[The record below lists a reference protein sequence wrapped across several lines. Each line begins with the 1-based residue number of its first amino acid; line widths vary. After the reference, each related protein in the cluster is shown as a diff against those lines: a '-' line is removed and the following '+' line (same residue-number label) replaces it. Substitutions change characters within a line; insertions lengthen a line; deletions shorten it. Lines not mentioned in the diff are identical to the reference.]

1 MTRTE
6 LTRHRRNGPTQSRLA
21 AWMTSGVIGRPSA
34 VSVVIAVCA
43 AVALFLRGYQLA
55 RPGYLFGVTEYDDGA
70 LFGNALRLVSGVI
83 PYRDF
88 SMVQPPGSMLLM
100 VPAAL
105 LAKLAGTAWG
115 LAAARLLTVGADT
128 ANVVL
133 LGVLVRHRGPLAA
146 AVACGLY
153 AVYPDAIIAAH
164 TFLLEPWLNL
174 FCLAGA
180 AAIFDGD
187 RLVSTPSPPRPGA
200 VRAPR
205 LSDNARLLCGGLL
218 FGFAAAVKIWALVPL
233 VIAALLLVVAARR
246 ARPAA
251 ALAGGAALGLGLPLL
266 PFAVLAPGALA
277 RGVLIGQLVRNVHGA
292 RHLPLRVA
300 DLAGLGM
307 HPVGSLR
314 KLLLVALAA
323 ALVGCCVA
331 AYRSV
336 VRSAGDRHTRALDG
350 YSLAGAVVVTAMLL
364 WPRLYYSHYG
374 SFDGPFLT
382 LALALALP
390 IGLLTA
396 PRPVRM
402 RTAVAAVVL
411 LIAAAGCLQFQAE
424 SHRYGTVVAAT
435 ADRLIP
441 AGACV
446 VTNDAA
452 DTVSADRF
460 YSDVPGCPEIVDSF
474 GTFLAMTG
482 GLMRYASP
490 AGRQPLV
497 DLWQT
502 ALDRAQYL
510 WLTTNTAAQ
519 IPWNRQLFGYFL
531 DHFRLIGFAGPP
543 TPDRYVPAA
552 GLYARS

>member
-6 LTRHRRNGPTQSRLA
+6 LTRHRRNGPMRGRPA

-34 VSVVIAVCA
+34 VWVVIAVCA

-55 RPGYLFGVTEYDDGA
+55 RPGYLLGVTEYDDGA

-133 LGVLVRHRGPLAA
+133 LGILVRHRGPLTA

-187 RLVSTPSPPRPGA
+187 RLVGTPSPPRPGA
-200 VRAPR
+200 ARAPR

-233 VIAALLLVVAARR
+233 GIAALLLVVAARR

-323 ALVGCCVA
+323 ALVGCCAA

-336 VRSAGDRHTRALDG
+336 GRSAGDRHTRALDW

-374 SFDGPFLT
+374 SFDGPFL
-382 LALALALP
+382 ALALALP

-396 PRPVRM
+396 ARPVRM
-402 RTAVAAVVL
+402 RAAVAAAIVL
-411 LIAAAGCLQFQAE
+411 MIAAGGCLQFQAE
-424 SHRYGTVVAAT
+424 SKRYGSVVAAT

-482 GLMRYASP
+482 GLMLHASP
-490 AGRQPLV
+490 AARQPLV
-497 DLWQT
+497 ALWQT

-519 IPWNRQLFGYFL
+519 IPWNRQLLGYFIG
-531 DHFRLIGFAGPP
+531 HFQLIGFARPP
-543 TPDRYVPAA
+543 TPDRYVPAP

>member
-1 MTRTE
+1 VTHTE
-6 LTRHRRNGPTQSRLA
+6 LTRHKRNGPERRRPP
-21 AWMTSGVIGRPSA
+21 AWVTSGVIGRPSA
-34 VSVVIAVCA
+34 VWVVIAVCA
-43 AVALFLRGYQLA
+43 AVALFLRGYQLS

-100 VPAAL
+100 APVAL
-105 LAKLAGTAWG
+105 LAKLVGTARG

-133 LGVLVRHRGPLAA
+133 LGVLVRHRGTLTAA
-146 AVACGLY
+146 IACGLY

-180 AAIFDGD
+180 VAIFDGD
-187 RLVSTPSPPRPGA
+187 RFVGTPAPPRPGA
-200 VRAPR
+200 ARPAR
-205 LSDNARLLCGGLL
+205 LSDTARLLCGGLL

-233 VIAALLLVVAARR
+233 GIAALLLVVAARR

-251 ALAGGAALGLGLPLL
+251 ALAGGAAIGLGLPLL

-292 RHLPLRVA
+292 RHLLLRAA

-331 AYRSV
+331 AYRV
-336 VRSAGDRHTRALDG
+336 VGRSPGDRPGRALDG
-350 YSLAGAVVVTAMLL
+350 YALAGAVAVTAMLL

-374 SFDGPFLT
+374 AFDAPFL
-382 LALALALP
+382 ALGIALP
-390 IGLLTA
+390 IGLVA
-396 PRPVRM
+396 GSRPVRL
-402 RTAVAAVVL
+402 RAAVAAAIVL
-411 LIAAAGCLQFQAE
+411 MIAVGGCLQFQAE
-424 SHRYGTVVAAT
+424 SHRYGFAVAAT

-446 VTNDAA
+446 VTNDPAY
-452 DTVSADRF
+452 TVSADRF
-460 YSDVPGCPEIVDSF
+460 YSDVPGCPAIVDSF
-474 GTFLAMTG
+474 GTFFAMTG
-482 GLMRYASP
+482 GLTYAASP
-490 AGRQPLV
+490 AALQPVV

-510 WLTTNTAAQ
+510 WLTTDTDAQ
-519 IPWNRQLFGYFL
+519 IPWNRQLLGYVL
-531 DHFRLIGFAGPP
+531 GHFRLIGLARPP
-543 TPDRYVPAA
+543 TRHRYVPTP